1 MALNFRNAEANL
13 LAAEVNYLAGET
25 TTDALI
31 LALQERLPRQRDATP
46 RKDLCLANHL
56 VQIAL
61 RCAARPIRDPRSAEE
76 IWGYD
81 AIGQLY

>member
-46 RKDLCLANHL
+46 HKEISLANHL
-56 VQIAL
+56 DQMAL
-61 RCAARPIRDPRSAEE
+61 RCAARPIRDPLSAEE
-76 IWGYD
+76 ICGYGL
-81 AIGQLY
+81 IC